1 MSSSSFYRAYCSLAL
16 LLLLLVLVGCSPSQ
30 PEKTVT
36 RLEGHIFGTFW
47 QVTLSGNLT
56 DDVQATL
63 RKGILE
69 RLQAVDKSM
78 STYRDDSELIGF
90 NRHPVGEWKPLSPEL
105 MQVLVLSQSIS
116 EKSQGAFDVTVGNL
130 VNLWSFGPERRPD
143 AIPDPDLLDERLHE
157 SGYAWL
163 ILNEELGQARRL
175 KNFFV
180 DLSGVA
186 KGYGVDE
193 VGRYLSEMGYEHY
206 LVNIGGDLFAKGAR
220 SAEEAWRVGIEL
232 PHEGVQQAHH
242 IIEIRDM
249 SVATSGDY
257 RNYFEVDGQR
267 FSHTI
272 SPVTG
277 WPVNH
282 SLASVTVLS
291 PDNASADAWATAMMV
306 MGVEAGL
313 AVAERENLKVLMLER
328 SGDTW
333 LTHIS
338 SEFKAYV
345 GETAAQALLRK

>member
-1 MSSSSFYRAYCSLAL
+1 MSFSSYYRVYCSFFILFLAL
-16 LLLLLVLVGCSPSQ
+16 VLAGCSPSA

-36 RLEGHIFGTFW
+36 RIEGNIFGTFW

-56 DDVQATL
+56 EEVQATL
-63 RKGILE
+63 RKGILQ

-90 NRHPVGEWKPLSPEL
+90 NHHPVGEWKSLSPEL
-105 MQVLVLSQSIS
+105 MEVLVLSQSIS

-130 VNLWSFGPERRPD
+130 VNLWSFGPEQRPD
-143 AIPDPDLLDERLHE
+143 AIPDPDLLEERLHE

-163 ILNEELGQARRL
+163 VLNEDLGQARRL
-175 KNFFV
+175 QDFFV

-193 VGRYLSEMGYEHY
+193 VGRYLSEQGYEHY
-206 LVNIGGDLFAKGAR
+206 LVNIGGELLAKGER
-220 SAEEAWRVGIEL
+220 SAGEPWRVGIEL

-313 AVAERENLKVLMLER
+313 AVAEREDLKVLMLER
-328 SGDTW
+328 SGDKW

-338 SEFKAYV
+338 SAFKQYV
-345 GETAAQALLRK
+345 GESAAQSLLQ